1 MKPKLIK
8 GEIYLLKAWEGNT
21 PACWH
26 VVKFVGED
34 VRDVRCRCG
43 CDPDTSPF
51 MKPVHVFKYNDGSR
65 DTFVQD
71 EYLQQLVR
79 KSPSTPLWDR
89 NTQELLD
96 WTNSPEAEL
105 STEGGEKRQ

>member
-1 MKPKLIK
+1 MLIK

-34 VRDVRCRCG
+34 MRDG
-43 CDPDTSPF
+43 
-51 MKPVHVFKYNDGSR
+51 KPVHVFKYNHKDGGR

-79 KSPSTPLWDR
+79 KSPSGLLWDR
-89 NTQELLD
+89 YTQELLD

-105 STEGGEKRQ
+105 S